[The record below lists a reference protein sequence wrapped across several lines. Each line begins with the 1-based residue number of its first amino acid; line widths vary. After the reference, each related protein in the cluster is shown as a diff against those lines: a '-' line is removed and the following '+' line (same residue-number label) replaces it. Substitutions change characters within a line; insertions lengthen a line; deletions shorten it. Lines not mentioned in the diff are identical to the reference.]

1 MKIFTRKSHF
11 SIEQIV
17 SLNAYEDR
25 AVHEEQIQNH
35 YEETIEMKENIVVDE
50 DVLLSTI
57 LENKICKF
65 SFEIKTRAKQY
76 I

>member
-25 AVHEEQIQNH
+25 AVHEEKIQNH

-50 DVLLSTI
+50 
-57 LENKICKF
+57 EGNF
-65 SFEIKTRAKQY
+65 SCF
-76 I
+76 